1 VVVKVKRL
9 SFESVRILYA
19 DIPNKLAQKYE
30 TLVNLV
36 AEYGG
41 RVHGSQH
48 SFQISPDTG
57 SWDSIAVYFQIP
69 YEAKEEFEKEYGQ

>member
-1 VVVKVKRL
+1 MVVKVKRL
-9 SFESVRILYA
+9 SFESVRILYNQN
-19 DIPNKLAQKYE
+19 PSKLSKEYE

-69 YEAKEEFEKEYGQ
+69 YEAKEEYCY